1 MVKEIFKGKRVQKRF
16 PKAKENAIWCTEL
29 EMEKFEEEDPPEELL
44 EFDDRED
51 IV

>member
-1 MVKEIFKGKRVQKRF
+1 MMKQKQRQWL
-16 PKAKENAIWCTEL
+16 KKYL
-29 EMEKFEEEDPPEELL
+29 KMEKFEEEDPPEELL